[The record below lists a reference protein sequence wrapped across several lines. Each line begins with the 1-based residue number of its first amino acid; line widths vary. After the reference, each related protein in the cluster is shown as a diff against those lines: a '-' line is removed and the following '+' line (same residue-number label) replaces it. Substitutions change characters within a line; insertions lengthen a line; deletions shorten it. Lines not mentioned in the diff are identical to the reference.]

1 MNNEEMKKKIEELEM
16 KIKGLENDLDDME
29 QQLES
34 ANKVKRAVLEI
45 QDFLAKKANG
55 YEVDFHSYLVRLNK

>member
-1 MNNEEMKKKIEELEM
+1 MKKRIEKLEM

-34 ANKVKRAVLEI
+34 ANKVKRAVVEI
-45 QDFLAKKANG
+45 QDFLTRKSNG